1 MDICVVGSGVIG
13 TIYGHVLCEAG
24 NEVTH
29 LVRPG
34 HGAILRGGVEI
45 RLLDARSG
53 GGPETRVRYRPRV
66 VGRLDAGHPYDL
78 ILASVRHYQV
88 PDLLPVLASGAG
100 TSEILFFNNLW
111 TSFEP
116 IEAQLGDRFLWGFPV
131 AGGGFEG
138 SILYAALLGEV
149 QLGAPSGRPANR
161 VERVSGVFSG
171 CGLHV
176 EVQPDILAWLWV
188 HFAVE
193 AGVIATAIK
202 SGGVDQFLG
211 SVDRIAEAV
220 LAVRDALAV
229 VRARRVNVD
238 ALPDAEMFAAPEQMV
253 AQGIKDLYE
262 ADRAAR
268 QIMQRHTGGEELKR
282 IYADVV
288 ATGRG
293 LGVDMPVLEPLGS
306 FVESYATEAA

>member
-1 MDICVVGSGVIG
+1 MDICIIGSGVIG
-13 TIYGHVLCEAG
+13 TIYGHVLSGAG
-24 NEVTH
+24 NDVTH

-34 HGAILRGGVEI
+34 HGANLREGVEI
-45 RLLDARSG
+45 RLLDSRAG
-53 GGPETRVRYRPRV
+53 GGPETRARYRPRV
-66 VGRLDAGHPYDL
+66 VGRLNAIRPCDL

-88 PDLLPVLASGAG
+88 PELLPVLASEAG

-116 IEAQLGDRFLWGFPV
+116 IQAQLDERFLWGFPV

-138 SILYAALLGEV
+138 SILHAALLGEV
-149 QLGAPSGRPANR
+149 QLGDPSGRQANR
-161 VERVSGVFSG
+161 VERVSGLFSG
-171 CGLHV
+171 CGLRV
-176 EVQPDILAWLWV
+176 EVQPDILAWLWA

-202 SGGVDQFLG
+202 SGSVDQFLG

-220 LAVRDALAV
+220 LAVRDALEV
-229 VRARRVNVD
+229 VRARGVD
-238 ALPDAEMFAAPEQMV
+238 IDTLPDAQMFAAPEQMV

-268 QIMQRHTGGEELKR
+268 RIMQRHTGGEELKR

-288 ATGRG
+288 ATGRE

-306 FVESYATEAA
+306 FIETYATEAA

>member
-1 MDICVVGSGVIG
+1 MDICVIGSGVIG
-13 TIYGHVLCEAG
+13 TIYGHVLFEAG

-29 LVRPG
+29 LLRPG
-34 HGAILRGGVEI
+34 HGAELREGVEI
-45 RLLDARSG
+45 RLLDSRSEG
-53 GGPETRVRYRPRV
+53 GCETRAWYRPRV
-66 VGRLDAGHPYDL
+66 VGRLDTTGPYDL

-88 PDLLPVLASGAG
+88 PELLPILASGAG
-100 TSEILFFNNLW
+100 TAEILFFSNLW

-116 IEAQLGDRFLWGFPV
+116 IEAQLGERFLWGFPV

-138 SILYAALLGEV
+138 SILHAALLGEV
-149 QLGAPSGRPANR
+149 QLGDPSGRSANR
-161 VERVSGVFSG
+161 VEGVSGLFFE

-176 EVQPDILAWLWV
+176 EVQPDILAWLWA
-188 HFAVE
+188 HFAIE
-193 AGVIATAIK
+193 GGVIATAIK
-202 SGGVDQFLG
+202 SGGVVQFLG

-229 VRARRVNVD
+229 VRARGVD
-238 ALPDAEMFAAPEQMV
+238 VGALPDAQMFAAPEQMV

-268 QIMQRHTGGEELKR
+268 RIMERHTGGEELKR

-288 ATGRG
+288 ATGRE
-293 LGVDMPVLEPLGS
+293 LGVGMPVLEPLGS
-306 FVESYATEAA
+306 FVDRYPAEAE

>member
-1 MDICVVGSGVIG
+1 VDICVVGSGVIG

-53 GGPETRVRYRPRV
+53 GGRESRVRYRPRV

-100 TSEILFFNNLW
+100 TSEILFFSNLW
-111 TSFEP
+111 TSFAP
-116 IEAQLGDRFLWGFPV
+116 VKAQLGERFLWGFPV

-138 SILYAALLGEV
+138 SVLHAALLGEV
-149 QLGAPSGRPANR
+149 KAGDPRGRPAGR
-161 VERVSGVFSG
+161 VERVSGLFSG

-176 EVQPDILAWLWV
+176 EVQPDILAWLWA

-202 SGGVDQFLG
+202 SGGVGQFLG

-229 VRARRVNVD
+229 VRARGVNVD
-238 ALPDAEMFAAPEQMV
+238 ALPDAQMFAAPEQMT
-253 AQGIKDLYE
+253 AQAIKDLYE
-262 ADRAAR
+262 TDRAAR
-268 QIMQRHTGGEELKR
+268 RIMERHTGGEELKR
-282 IYADVV
+282 IYGDVV

-293 LGVDMPVLEPLGS
+293 LGVEMPVLEPLGS
-306 FVESYATEAA
+306 FVQAYATEAA

>member
-1 MDICVVGSGVIG
+1 MDICVIGSGVIG
-13 TIYGHVLCEAG
+13 TIYGHVFAAAG

-34 HGAILRGGVEI
+34 HGVNLREGVEI
-45 RLLDARSG
+45 RLLDCRSEG
-53 GGPETRVRYRPRV
+53 GGETRARYRPRV
-66 VGRLDAGHPYDL
+66 VGRLGAAGRYDL

-88 PDLLPVLASGAG
+88 PDLLPVLAAGAG
-100 TSEILFFNNLW
+100 AAEILFFNNLW

-116 IEAQLGDRFLWGFPV
+116 IEAQLGERFLWGFPV

-138 SILYAALLGEV
+138 SILHAALLGEV
-149 QLGAPSGRPANR
+149 QLGDPSGRSAHR
-161 VERVSGVFSG
+161 VERVSGMFSE
-171 CGLHV
+171 CGLHAG
-176 EVQPDILAWLWV
+176 VQPDILAWLWA

-211 SVDRIAEAV
+211 SVDRIAAAV

-229 VRARRVNVD
+229 VRARGVD
-238 ALPDAEMFAAPEQMV
+238 VAALPDAQMFAAPDQMV

-268 QIMQRHTGGEELKR
+268 LIMERHTGGEELKR

-288 ATGRG
+288 ATGRR

-306 FVESYATEAA
+306 FVDRYAAQAA

>member
-1 MDICVVGSGVIG
+1 VNICVIGSGVIG

-34 HGAILRGGVEI
+34 HGANLREGVEI
-45 RLLDARSG
+45 RLLDSRSG
-53 GGPETRVRYRPRV
+53 SGSETCARYRPRV
-66 VGRLDAGHPYDL
+66 VGRLETGRPYDL

-88 PDLLPVLASGAG
+88 PDLLPVLASGTS
-100 TSEILFFNNLW
+100 TSEILFFSNLW
-111 TSFEP
+111 TSFGP
-116 IEAQLGDRFLWGFPV
+116 VKARLGERFLWGFPV

-138 SILYAALLGEV
+138 GVLHAALLGAV
-149 QLGAPSGRPANR
+149 QLGDPWGRSAGR
-161 VERVSGVFSG
+161 VERVSGLFSG

-176 EVQPDILAWLWV
+176 EMQPDILAWLWV

-202 SGGVDQFLG
+202 SGGVEPFLG

-229 VRARRVNVD
+229 VRARGVNVD
-238 ALPDAEMFAAPEQMV
+238 ALPDAQMFAAPEQTT
-253 AQGIKDLYE
+253 AQAIKDLYE
-262 ADRAAR
+262 ANRAAR
-268 QIMQRHTGGEELKR
+268 RIMERHTGGEELKR

-288 ATGRG
+288 ATGRE
-293 LGVDMPVLEPLGS
+293 LGVDMPVLEPLGA
-306 FVESYATEAA
+306 FVQAFATEPA